1 MHILYKEY
9 FFPLVFKTKGF
20 ILTAAFFDT
29 WTFKMHTVNTLFCV
43 KHIPFVLILMG
54 CLHGQVKSIAVDV
67 FLEMA
72 LRSF

>member
-43 KHIPFVLILMG
+43 KHIPFVLILM
-54 CLHGQVKSIAVDV
+54 
-67 FLEMA
+67 
-72 LRSF
+72 